1 LSNVAFKATVSG
13 TATGPINYTFYCNR
27 DDSGTNITPNYN
39 HKKDNTTLNPY
50 EASNVC
56 TYSLPGIYTA
66 KAIVER
72 GALAAEA
79 RVTVTVSPPPAGPI
93 DLKVT
98 DIKFYNEEGVGITT
112 IPANKIVIVDASVV
126 NQGTAATGRDFKVK
140 WFIDGA
146 EVNYAMQPQLG
157 AGETA
162 EKFMF
167 CAYLWNTPAGG
178 THTIQFQ
185 ADADSQISETNETNN
200 SLSKT
205 VTIGV
210 PIQ

>member
-1 LSNVAFKATVSG
+1 M
-13 TATGPINYTFYCNR
+13 INYTFYCNR
-27 DDSGTNITPNYN
+27 SDSGTNITPNYN
-39 HKKDNTTLNPY
+39 HKKDNITTNPY
-50 EASNVC
+50 EVSNVC
-56 TYSLPGIYTA
+56 TYALPGTFTA

-72 GALAAEA
+72 GSLAAET
-79 RVTVTVSPPPAGPI
+79 RVTVTVSPATGSI
-93 DLKVT
+93 DLKVA
-98 DIKFYNEEGVGITT
+98 DIKFYDENAQEITT
-112 IPANKIVIVDASVV
+112 IPANKIVIVDATVV

-146 EVNYAMQPQLG
+146 EVNYAMQPQLA

-185 ADADSQISETNETNN
+185 ADADNQIPETNETNN

>member
-1 LSNVAFKATVSG
+1 
-13 TATGPINYTFYCNR
+13 
-27 DDSGTNITPNYN
+27 
-39 HKKDNTTLNPY
+39 
-50 EASNVC
+50 
-56 TYSLPGIYTA
+56 
-66 KAIVER
+66 
-72 GALAAEA
+72 
-79 RVTVTVSPPPAGPI
+79 VTVSPATGSI
-93 DLKVT
+93 DLKVA
-98 DIKFYNEEGVGITT
+98 DIKFYDENAQEITT
-112 IPANKIVIVDASVV
+112 IPANKIVIVDATVV

-146 EVNYAMQPQLG
+146 EVNYAMQPQLA

-185 ADADSQISETNETNN
+185 ADADNQIPETNETNN